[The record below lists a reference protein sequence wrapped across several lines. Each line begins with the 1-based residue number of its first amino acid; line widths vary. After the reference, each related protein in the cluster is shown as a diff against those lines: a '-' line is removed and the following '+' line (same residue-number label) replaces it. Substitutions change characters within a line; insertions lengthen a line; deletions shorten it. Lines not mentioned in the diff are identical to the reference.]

1 MGGQTDVR
9 KQSFTTRV
17 SLVSPSLLASQ
28 TLKRPGG
35 GQMAPTREVIAQRPL
50 SPVPMVAVSGSFFLS

>member
-9 KQSFTTRV
+9 KLSFTTRV

-35 GQMAPTREVIAQRPL
+35 GQMALTSEVIAQRPL
-50 SPVPMVAVSGSFFLS
+50 SPVPVVVVAGSFFLS